1 MQESTLTLVFIM
13 WTSQK
18 SLLKGKTVLITGAS
32 SGFGRYLAGEC
43 AKRGAKVIMA
53 SRSLN
58 NLELARSE
66 LQTKLGIDRFNQF
79 PASKLVS

>member
-79 PASKLVS
+79 STPKLVS